1 MGQSDQIDTF
11 SRFTQVSRETITSL
25 MKYEN
30 YLIKSNKTLNL
41 IGKSTINNI
50 WVRHF
55 LDSAQVIDFID
66 KNTCSLIDL
75 GSGAGFPGLIIAILA
90 KDRKI
95 RLKVKLIEKSTKK
108 ASFLREIVN
117 YLNLNVEVLNINALT
132 YTKKLEADLI
142 VARAFKPLRIVLQ
155 FLDKNTENWKK
166 VFLFLG
172 KTGQSELLQASKS
185 WHIKYKQRMSVT
197 SNDSVVIEINKLK
210 KKQIE

>member
-1 MGQSDQIDTF
+1 MGQSTQIDTF

-25 MKYEN
+25 IKYEN

-41 IGKSTINNI
+41 IGKSTINEI
-50 WVRHF
+50 WLRHF
-55 LDSAQVIDFID
+55 LDSSQVIDFID
-66 KNTCSLIDL
+66 KNTSSLIDL

-95 RLKVKLIEKSTKK
+95 RLKVKLIEKSPKK
-108 ASFLREIVN
+108 ASFLREVAN

-132 YTKKLEADLI
+132 YVEKLEADLI
-142 VARAFKPLRIVLQ
+142 VARAFKPLKIILQ

-172 KTGQSELLQASKS
+172 KTGKDELLEASKS
-185 WHIKYKQRMSVT
+185 WHIQYKQRMSVT
-197 SNDSVVIEINKLK
+197 SSDSVVIEVNKLK
-210 KKQIE
+210 KK